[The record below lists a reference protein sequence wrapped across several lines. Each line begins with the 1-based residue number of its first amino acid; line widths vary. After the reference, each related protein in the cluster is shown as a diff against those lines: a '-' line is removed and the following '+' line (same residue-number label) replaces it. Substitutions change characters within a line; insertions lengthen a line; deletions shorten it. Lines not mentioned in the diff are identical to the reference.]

1 MWVDCVCHI
10 KIVGGKMAG
19 KIIGSCNQFV
29 MIDFLCKQSINP
41 LLVIKFIYSRS
52 DGGMKRR
59 KKGMFENF

>member
-1 MWVDCVCHI
+1 
-10 KIVGGKMAG
+10 MAG

-41 LLVIKFIYSRS
+41 LLVIKFIYSQS

-59 KKGMFENF
+59 KKRHV